1 MVISLCKKWLG
12 GINFLIYN
20 NKNIMEKIR
29 KIVDNMIKATKKG
42 DVDLELKYRKQL
54 SKEISMY
61 LIKK

>member
-1 MVISLCKKWLG
+1 
-12 GINFLIYN
+12 
-20 NKNIMEKIR
+20 MEKIR

-54 SKEISMY
+54 SKEVSMY

>member
-1 MVISLCKKWLG
+1 MVIRLCKKWLG
-12 GINFLIYN
+12 GTNFLIYN

-54 SKEISMY
+54 SKEVSMY